1 MEPAAAADR
10 RSGHVEPAASAD
22 RRSGHMEPA
31 AAANRMSGHVAE
43 EEDEDDGSRVV
54 VRPRHEAVQREDS
67 LMSDRTLSNR
77 SSVSSGK
84 VKQEFSFKVCLF
96 NTASF
101 LLDCL
106 FSLKFFCFTLFFFT
120 LLSFKLFHFVNK
132 LTLFLKSLEFCLY
145 FAVFLCQSMIL

>member
-84 VKQEFSFKVCLF
+84 VKQEFSFKKAA
-96 NTASF
+96 NMGIGA
-101 LLDCL
+101 
-106 FSLKFFCFTLFFFT
+106 
-120 LLSFKLFHFVNK
+120 
-132 LTLFLKSLEFCLY
+132 FCLKNASSLTE
-145 FAVFLCQSMIL
+145 F